1 MKAPHSSSLVLTTIC
16 MPRLSFGTLPTFSKR
31 KELLETS
38 QLLPVYTFCR
48 PVWLTSPAIRGG
60 CSIFPVR
67 LPNLV
72 LSRETRLTLTF
83 RNRFSKPASVPSHD
97 LWQKPHPC
105 DFKILSFH
113 KIYNTSVAFGQAT
126 SSGFL
131 GSWFSPFG
139 QKPLSPFLAPRWKTP
154 KSIQPYPKKDSLPCK
169 LHTIQMVLA

>member
-16 MPRLSFGTLPTFSKR
+16 MPRLSFGTLPTFSNR

-48 PVWLTSPAIRGG
+48 PVWLKSPAIRGG
-60 CSIFPVR
+60 CSIFTVR

-83 RNRFSKPASVPSHD
+83 RIRFSKPASVPSHD

-131 GSWFSPFG
+131 GS
-139 QKPLSPFLAPRWKTP
+139 
-154 KSIQPYPKKDSLPCK
+154 
-169 LHTIQMVLA
+169 